1 MTHGMALTAGLSGMI
16 GQTASSSGSLGTVSL
31 CCLLFVITAIYIG
44 IVWDQDMSSP
54 RFMWGGFLFNVKQ
67 AIETAKSKKKMQ
79 YILGIAIAFE
89 SAITI
94 FTFYWAPWLASTV
107 SNSVFSMEEEVEDP
121 AAVPFETIY
130 ATMVAAT
137 LLGNYLFGLYAA
149 AVGPELT
156 FQIVLL
162 GSSAVFLVSC
172 TFFSPMFVVVASVVL
187 QLLVG
192 GYWPS
197 IGSLRGRYIVPEQ
210 ISACL
215 NIIRIGTLALS
226 CTVLYVMRIDMLM
239 CLFMFRGLLLYTI
252 VVIFHI

>member
-1 MTHGMALTAGLSGMI
+1 
-16 GQTASSSGSLGTVSL
+16 
-31 CCLLFVITAIYIG
+31 
-44 IVWDQDMSSP
+44 
-54 RFMWGGFLFNVKQ
+54 MWGGFLFNVKQ

-239 CLFMFRGLLLYTI
+239 CLFMFRGLLLLI